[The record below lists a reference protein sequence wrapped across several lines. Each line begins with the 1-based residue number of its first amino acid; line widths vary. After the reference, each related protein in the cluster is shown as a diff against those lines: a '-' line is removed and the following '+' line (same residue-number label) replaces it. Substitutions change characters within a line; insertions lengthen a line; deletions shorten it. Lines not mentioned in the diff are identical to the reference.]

1 MQYRRLEHYQQ
12 RRKRRTLA
20 KRAAAVVSAVVV
32 LSVGAFVGWRAI
44 GQSHAEPALRQQQAQ
59 ASTVPS
65 RPAVSAP
72 ATSTTPTAKSSPA
85 AVATT
90 TAVSAPETGKRAAAG
105 AKIVADAAVKFPDA
119 PSVSRSAQTITE
131 LRPRHKYIAFTLD
144 DGYNFQPEMLELLKQ
159 YDARCT
165 TFLIGS
171 WAASHKRDVKRMHQ
185 AGFEVANHTW
195 SHPFLTRMSSSQI
208 ESELTRTQRVITS
221 ITGNQAPYMRP
232 PYGDTDAGVRRTAAG
247 LGYRV
252 VLWNRSFGD
261 SGRGATAK
269 KLYKN
274 VMTAH
279 GGVKSGDIIL
289 CHWGSKGTYGALKRI
304 LPELK
309 DQGFEFVTVSELIKD
324 SKSK

>member
-12 RRKRRTLA
+12 RRKRRIMA

-32 LSVGAFVGWRAI
+32 LGVAAFVGWRAI
-44 GQSHAEPALRQQQAQ
+44 GPSHAEPALRQQQAR

-65 RPAVSAP
+65 SPAVSAP
-72 ATSTTPTAKSSPA
+72 ATSTTPAATSTAAP
-85 AVATT
+85 ATT
-90 TAVSAPETGKRAAAG
+90 TAVSAPETGTRAAAS
-105 AKIVADAAVKFPDA
+105 ARSVADAAVKFPNA
-119 PSVSRSAQTITE
+119 PSISRSTRTVSE
-131 LRPRHKYIAFTLD
+131 LHPRHKYIAFTVD
-144 DGYNFQPEMLELLKQ
+144 DGYNFQPEMLELFEQ

-185 AGFEVANHTW
+185 AGFEIANHTW
-195 SHPFLTRMSSSQI
+195 SHPFLTRMSSSQV
-208 ESELTRTQRVITS
+208 ESELRRTQRVITS
-221 ITGNQAPYMRP
+221 ITGNQAPYLRP

-269 KLYKN
+269 KLYQN
-274 VMTAH
+274 VMTRH
-279 GGVKSGDIIL
+279 GGIKQGDIVL

-309 DQGFEFVTVSELIKD
+309 AQGFEFVTISELIED

>member
-1 MQYRRLEHYQQ
+1 MQYRRLEHRQQQ
-12 RRKRRTLA
+12 RQRRAVAT
-20 KRAAAVVSAVVV
+20 RAAVVVSAVIV
-32 LSVGAFVGWRAI
+32 LGVAAFIGWRAI
-44 GQSHAEPALRQQQAQ
+44 GPSHAQPSLRQQQAQ

-65 RPAVSAP
+65 SPVVSAP
-72 ATSTTPTAKSSPA
+72 AATTPATSPA
-85 AVATT
+85 STLTT
-90 TAVSAPETGKRAAAG
+90 TAPASTSDTRIKTTAG
-105 AKIVADAAVKFPDA
+105 AKIVADAAVQFPDA
-119 PSVSRSAQTITE
+119 PSISQSTKTISE
-131 LRPRHKYIAFTLD
+131 LHPRHKYIAFTVD
-144 DGYNFQPEMLELLKQ
+144 DGYNFQPEMLALFKQ
-159 YDARCT
+159 YDAHCT

-185 AGFEVANHTW
+185 AGFEIANHTW

-208 ESELTRTQRVITS
+208 KSELTRTQRVITS
-221 ITGNQAPYMRP
+221 ITGNQAPYLRP
-232 PYGDTDAGVRRTAAG
+232 PYGDTDASVKRTAAG

-269 KLYKN
+269 KLYQN
-274 VMTAH
+274 VMTTH
-279 GGVKSGDIIL
+279 GGLKSGDIIL

-309 DQGFEFVTVSELIKD
+309 AQGFEFVTVSELIKD

>member
-12 RRKRRTLA
+12 RRKRRTFA
-20 KRAAAVVSAVVV
+20 TRAVTVSAIAILCVA
-32 LSVGAFVGWRAI
+32 AFIGWRAI
-44 GQSHAEPALRQQQAQ
+44 GPSQAEPPLRQPQAQ
-59 ASTVPS
+59 TSTVPS
-65 RPAVSAP
+65 SPTVSAP
-72 ATSTTPTAKSSPA
+72 ATTTTPTETVSAD
-85 AVATT
+85 VATT
-90 TAVSAPETGKRAAAG
+90 APVSTPETGTRAAAG
-105 AKIVADAAVKFPDA
+105 AKIVADAAVEFPDA
-119 PSVSRSAQTITE
+119 PSISKSARAISE
-131 LRPRHKYIAFTLD
+131 LEPRHKYIAFTID
-144 DGYNFQPEMLELLKQ
+144 DGYNFQPEMLELFQQ

-165 TFLIGS
+165 TFLLGT
-171 WAASHKRDVKRMHQ
+171 WAASHKRDVKRMHD
-185 AGFEVANHTW
+185 AGFEIANHTW
-195 SHPFLTRMSSSQI
+195 SHPFLTRMSSSQV

-232 PYGDTDAGVRRTAAG
+232 PYGDTDVDVRRTAAS

-274 VMTAH
+274 VMT
-279 GGVKSGDIIL
+279 GGGGIKSGDIIL

-309 DQGFEFVTVSELIKD
+309 AQGFEFVTVSELIED
-324 SKSK
+324 SKSE